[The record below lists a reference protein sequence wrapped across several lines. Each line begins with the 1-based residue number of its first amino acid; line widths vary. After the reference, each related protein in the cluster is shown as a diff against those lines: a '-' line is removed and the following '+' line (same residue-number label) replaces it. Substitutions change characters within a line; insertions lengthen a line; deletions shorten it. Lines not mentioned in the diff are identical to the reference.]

1 MLKGVNKKYDV
12 LIAGAGIAGLYTALK
27 LPDSMKILIVAKDNE
42 DVCSTN
48 LAQGG
53 VAAVMDLKTDSY
65 ELHFNDTMKAGR
77 FANDKNSVKVLVE
90 EGADRINDLINNYSV
105 SFDRE
110 ENGELEKTLEGGHC
124 RRRIMHHADKT
135 GAELELKLLKAIKS
149 KKNID
154 FITNSTII
162 NLKKLMNGF
171 RTDILQA
178 SGAFSVFSDF
188 AVLATGG
195 IGRIYQHTTNP
206 ITNTG
211 DGIRLA
217 YNLGATIKNL
227 SYVQF
232 HPTAFNGDDE
242 EQFLISESVRGEGA
256 YLLNSKKERFMH
268 RYDERLELAPRD
280 VVSRAEIL
288 ESRVTGSDEF
298 WLDIRYKGANYIKAR
313 FPGIYEGCM
322 KHGVDMTKSL
332 IPVFPCQHYLMGG
345 IAVDLKSRTSVSR
358 LYAIGEC
365 SNTGVHGKNRLAS
378 NSLLEA
384 LVFGKRAADDIY
396 EKSKTI
402 NEHATIEDTY
412 FDLSG
417 APLRK
422 GIKQEIQKIMQNSY
436 FVIPT
441 EEAISPGLKRVDEI
455 LRRLQSGKFAITR
468 EYEEA
473 ISLATIAH
481 IILKEVSE

>member
-1 MLKGVNKKYDV
+1 MTGVNKKYDV

-27 LPDSMKILIVAKDNE
+27 LPQNMKILIVAKDNE
-42 DVCSTN
+42 DICSTN

-53 VAAVMDLKTDSY
+53 VAAVMNLKSDSY
-65 ELHFNDTMKAGR
+65 KLHFDDTLKAGR
-77 FANDKNSVKVLVE
+77 FENDKEAVNILVK
-90 EGADRINDLINNYSV
+90 EGPDRINDLIDNYSV
-105 SFDRE
+105 NFDRE
-110 ENGELEKTLEGGHC
+110 KDGSLKKTLEGGHC
-124 RRRIMHHADKT
+124 RRRIMHHADTT
-135 GAELELKLLKAIKS
+135 GAELENKLLNAIKEKS
-149 KKNID
+149 NID
-154 FITNSTII
+154 FIVNSTII
-162 NLKKLMNGF
+162 NLQKLMNGF
-171 RTDILQA
+171 RTDILQNE
-178 SGAFSVFSDF
+178 GAFSVFSDF

-195 IGRIYQHTTNP
+195 IGRVYQHTTNP

-211 DGIRLA
+211 DGIRFA
-217 YNLGATIKNL
+217 YDLGATIKNL

-232 HPTAFNGDDE
+232 HPTAFNGNDE

-280 VVSRAEIL
+280 VVSRSEIL

-298 WLDIRYKGANYIKAR
+298 WLDIRYKGKDYIKNR
-313 FPGIYEGCM
+313 FPGIFEGCM

-358 LYAIGEC
+358 LYAVGEC

-384 LVFGKRAADDIY
+384 LVFGKRAAEDIY
-396 EKSKTI
+396 EKAKTLT
-402 NEHATIEDTY
+402 EHICVEETH

-417 APLRK
+417 APLK
-422 GIKQEIQKIMQNSY
+422 NGIKQEIQKIMQNAY

-473 ISLATIAH
+473 ISLATTAH

>member
-1 MLKGVNKKYDV
+1 MTGINKKYDV

-27 LPDSMKILIVAKDNE
+27 LPETLKVLIIAKDNE
-42 DVCSTN
+42 DICSTS

-53 VAAVMDLKTDSY
+53 VAAVMELQSDSY
-65 ELHFNDTMKAGR
+65 QLHFDDTMKAGR
-77 FANDKNSVKVLVE
+77 FANDKNAVKVLVE
-90 EGADRINDLINNYSV
+90 EGADRINDLIDNYSII
-105 SFDRE
+105 FDRE
-110 ENGELEKTLEGGHC
+110 YDGNLEKTLEGGHC
-124 RRRIMHHADKT
+124 RRRILHHADKT
-135 GAELELKLLKAIKS
+135 GAELESKLLKAIKS
-149 KKNID
+149 KTNIE

-171 RTDILQA
+171 RTDILQKD
-178 SGAFSVFSDF
+178 GAFSAFSDF
-188 AVLATGG
+188 VVLATGG

-227 SYVQF
+227 SYIQF
-232 HPTAFNGDDE
+232 HPTAFNGNDE

-256 YLLNSKKERFMH
+256 YLLNSNKERFMH

-280 VVSRAEIL
+280 VVSRSEIL

-298 WLDIRYKGANYIKAR
+298 WLDIRYKGENYIKSR
-313 FPGIYEGCM
+313 FPGIFAGCL
-322 KHGVDMTKSL
+322 KHGVDITKSL

-358 LYAIGEC
+358 LYAVGEC

-396 EKSKTI
+396 EKAKTLT
-402 NEHATIEDTY
+402 EHIEVETTE

-417 APLRK
+417 APINN
-422 GIKQEIQKIMQNSY
+422 GIKQEIQKIMQNAY

-455 LRRLQSGKFAITR
+455 LKRLQSGKFAITR
-468 EYEEA
+468 EYEET